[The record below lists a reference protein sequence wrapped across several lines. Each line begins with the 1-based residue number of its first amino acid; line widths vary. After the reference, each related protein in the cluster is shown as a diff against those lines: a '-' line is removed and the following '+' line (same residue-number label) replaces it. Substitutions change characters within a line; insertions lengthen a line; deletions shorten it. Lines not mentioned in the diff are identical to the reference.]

1 MNHDSPRIL
10 NVGQC
15 HIDGP
20 WMKRVLEGRLGAVV
34 DGADSP
40 QEAADQARR
49 HRYQLI
55 LVNRELAH
63 DTASGLDV
71 VSELIAGNPRTPV
84 MLVSDLPEAQAAA
97 VEQGAVPGF
106 GKSELETVE
115 TLERLAEIV
124 RSGPAKH
131 A

>member
-20 WMKRVLEGRLGAVV
+20 WMKRVLEGQLGAVV

-40 QEAADQARR
+40 EEAADQARR
-49 HRYQLI
+49 HRYRLI

-63 DTASGLDV
+63 DSTSGLDV
-71 VSELIAGNPRTPV
+71 VSELIAEHPRTPV

-97 VEQGAVPGF
+97 VERGAVPGF
-106 GKSELETVE
+106 GKSELETAE
-115 TLERLAEIV
+115 TLQRLAKIV
-124 RSGPAKH
+124 ESGPAR
-131 A
+131 